1 MNKQEGF
8 TLIELMIVVAIV
20 GILAAIAYPSYQEQ
34 VQKTRRADAQ
44 ADLMELSSFMERFFT
59 ENNRYDQGTDGNAIA
74 LPFASS
80 PQAGT
85 VFYAL
90 TLVSGATTYT
100 LTADPAGTPQA
111 ADRCGTMT
119 LTQTGVKT
127 PVANC
132 W

>member
-8 TLIELMIVVAIV
+8 TLTELMIVVAII
-20 GILAAIAYPSYQEQ
+20 GILSMVAYPSYQAQ
-34 VQKTRRADAQ
+34 VQKTRRANAQ
-44 ADLMELSSFMERFFT
+44 ADLIELSSFMERFFT
-59 ENNRYDQGTDGNAIA
+59 ENNRYDVDTGGDAVV
-74 LPFASS
+74 LPFAIS
-80 PQAGT
+80 PRTGT

-111 ADRCGTMT
+111 TDSCGTMT
-119 LTQTGVKT
+119 LTQTGAKT
-127 PVANC
+127 PAANC